1 MNTIKVLLVDDEE
14 DFVATLAERLELR
27 GIDTRIA
34 TNGQSAIETIE
45 VSPPDLVVLD
55 VMMPGLG
62 GIDVLQQIKTKH
74 PQLPVILLTGHGSKT
89 QGEEGIRKGAFDF
102 LIKPLNIEELI
113 QKIHDA
119 MNIDINDERER

>member
-1 MNTIKVLLVDDEE
+1 MDTIKVLLVDDEE
-14 DFVATLAERLELR
+14 DFVTTLAERLELR
-27 GIDTRIA
+27 GINTQIA
-34 TNGQSAIETIE
+34 INGESALETIE

-62 GIDVLQQIKTKH
+62 GIDVLQRIKTKH

-89 QGEEGIRKGAFDF
+89 QGEEGIRNGAFDY
-102 LIKPLNIEELI
+102 LIKPLNIDELI

-119 MNIDINDERER
+119 MITEINDERKR

>member
-1 MNTIKVLLVDDEE
+1 MNTMKVLLVDDEE
-14 DFVATLAERLELR
+14 DFVTTLAERLELR
-27 GIDTRIA
+27 GIDTQIA
-34 TNGQSAIETIE
+34 TNGQIAIETIE

-102 LIKPLNIEELI
+102 LIKPLNIDELI